1 MPRSGFTNLEH
12 PYSVM
17 GTCATRPIYCFALP
31 VSALLAVEFP
41 DRAIALFAECGC
53 KQSHL

>member
-1 MPRSGFTNLEH
+1 
-12 PYSVM
+12 VM